1 MKTKGIFIAVL
12 IAAAVVVYESAFIV
26 SETEQVVITQFGR
39 IVRDPIT
46 DPGLKFKIPFIE
58 KATFFPKNIQEW
70 DGEPGQ
76 IPTLD
81 KTFIW
86 VDAFAR
92 WKIVDPVKFFQTVN
106 NRSNAVSRLNDII
119 DPAVRNFI
127 TSYKLIDAVRKS
139 NRELDTSEVGL
150 EDQEKKPQ
158 SHYVISLGREKIT
171 QGILEQAQPK
181 VSQFG
186 IELVDVKIK
195 GINYVEEVRKSVYDR
210 MIAERKQIAEKFR
223 SEGKGEAQKI
233 LGQKERDL
241 QQITSEAYRVSQEVK
256 GKADAD
262 AVKIYADAY
271 GVDPDFY
278 AFTQTL
284 EIYNESLNK
293 DATLLLSTD
302 SEFLKY
308 FKGIS
313 PKSKQ

>member
-1 MKTKGIFIAVL
+1 MKIKGILLIGL
-12 IAAAVVVYESAFIV
+12 IAAAVVLYESAFVV
-26 SETEQVVITQFGR
+26 SETDQVVITQFGR

-46 DPGLKFKIPFIE
+46 SPGLRFKVPFIE
-58 KATFFPKNIQEW
+58 KANFFPKNIQEW

-127 TSYKLIDAVRKS
+127 TSHRLIDAVRKS
-139 NRELDTSEVGL
+139 NRELDITEVGL

-158 SHYVISLGREKIT
+158 IYVITLGREKIT
-171 QGILEQAQPK
+171 QGVLEQAQPK
-181 VSQFG
+181 VAQFG

-223 SEGKGEAQKI
+223 SEGKGEAQKV

-241 QQITSEAYRVSQEVK
+241 QQITSEAYRIAQEVK
-256 GKADAD
+256 GKADAE
-262 AVKIYADAY
+262 AARIYAEAY

-284 EIYNESLNK
+284 EAYNDSLNK
-293 DATLLLSTD
+293 DASLLLSTD

-308 FKGIS
+308 FKGI
-313 PKSKQ
+313 PSKLK